1 MQSDLPLSLA
11 EGQLIVSAK
20 LSALVFASL
29 LTIAPLANAQTST
42 EVSGY
47 PNRPIHVIVPF
58 PPGGGIDVAM
68 RIIGQELGDALGQPV
83 VIDNRGGAGGVIGT
97 EAGAKAA
104 PDGYTLTACTPG
116 PTSISPALHSKLA
129 YDPVNDF
136 APISMIA
143 IGANILVVNPASPAR
158 SVADLIELAKSRSEG
173 LNFASSGV
181 GTSQHLSG
189 ELLKYLAKVNFVH
202 VPYKGTGAA
211 LADLMGG
218 RVDFAFADPSV
229 LTLVKSGKLRALA
242 VTTPKRYS
250 AAPDLPTVA
259 EAGLPSF
266 QATNWYC
273 VLAPAATP
281 KGIISR
287 LNREIVKILDNP
299 AIRAKLLEQNIE
311 AASSTPDELG
321 RYLRDDIAR
330 WTAVA
335 NAAGLKTD

>member
-1 MQSDLPLSLA
+1 M
-11 EGQLIVSAK
+11 SAK

-68 RIIGQELGDALGQPV
+68 RIIGQELGDAVGQPV
-83 VIDNRGGAGGVIGT
+83 VIDNRAGAGGVIGT
-97 EAGAKAA
+97 DAGAKAA
-104 PDGYTLTACTPG
+104 RRRLHSDCMHTWPDLDK
-116 PTSISPALHSKLA
+116 SRPALQTGL
-129 YDPVNDF
+129 
-136 APISMIA
+136 
-143 IGANILVVNPASPAR
+143 R
-158 SVADLIELAKSRSEG
+158 SRDRLRAGQHAGHRRKRTRRQSGFSCKVCGGPDRTRKITAGG

-189 ELLKYLAKVNFVH
+189 ELLKFLAKVNFVH

-229 LTLVKSGKLRALA
+229 LTLVKSGQLRALA
-242 VTTPKRYS
+242 VTTPKRYA
-250 AAPDLPTVA
+250 AAPDVPTVA
-259 EAGLPSF
+259 EAGLPGF

-273 VLAPAATP
+273 MLAPAATP
-281 KGIISR
+281 KPIISR
-287 LNREIVKILDNP
+287 LNSEIVKILDKP
-299 AIRAKLLEQNIE
+299 EIRAKLLEQNIE
-311 AASSTPDELG
+311 ASSSTPEELG
-321 RYLRDDIAR
+321 GYLRDDIAR
-330 WTAVA
+330 WTTVV
-335 NAAGLKTD
+335 NAAGLKTE

>member
-1 MQSDLPLSLA
+1 LA
-11 EGQLIVSAK
+11 EGHLIVSAK

-97 EAGAKAA
+97 DAGAKAA
-104 PDGYTLTACTPG
+104 PDGYTLTACTP
-116 PTSISPALHSKLA
+116 
-129 YDPVNDF
+129 DPVNDF

-143 IGANILVVNPASPAR
+143 IGANILVVNPASPAH